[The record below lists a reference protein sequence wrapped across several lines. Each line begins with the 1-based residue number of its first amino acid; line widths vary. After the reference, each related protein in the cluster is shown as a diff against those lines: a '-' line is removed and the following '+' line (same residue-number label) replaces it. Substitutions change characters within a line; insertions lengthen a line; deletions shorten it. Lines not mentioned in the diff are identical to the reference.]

1 MLQTLSS
8 IAAIERRSLL
18 CKAFWKRSITETYA
32 PVKNHPSPVRTP
44 KKTRPLTMISPAI
57 GAIAQRKR
65 KGIVCSLC
73 TGQPEAMR
81 ALLLRIFFRRL
92 PSLRPDDAGG
102 HAGRSHTDL
111 AARLKEKQGCCERR
125 KATVCNSPFLGRLCV
140 SFPSLQGGTFCPGF
154 VKFSFFK

>member
-1 MLQTLSS
+1 MQSILEALYYGNLCPSEKPPIPGSDTEKDQAAYYDFALQL
-8 IAAIERRSLL
+8 EQSLNGKEKEL
-18 CKAFWKRSITETYA
+18 FVAF
-32 PVKNHPSPVRTP
+32 
-44 KKTRPLTMISPAI
+44 
-57 GAIAQRKR
+57 
-65 KGIVCSLC
+65 C

-125 KATVCNSPFLGRLCV
+125 KATVCNSPFLGRLRV